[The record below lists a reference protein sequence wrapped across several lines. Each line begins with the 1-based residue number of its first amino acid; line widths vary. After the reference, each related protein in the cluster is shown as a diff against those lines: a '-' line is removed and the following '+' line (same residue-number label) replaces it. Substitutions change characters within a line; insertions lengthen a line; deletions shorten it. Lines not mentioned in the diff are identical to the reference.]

1 MDTPLL
7 LKIEQAKVNYLGK
20 LAFDSLNFSW
30 LQGQHWAI
38 LGDSGLRLSAFIE
51 TLLGTTA
58 VIQGKLSRPFAEE
71 YSRAQQALGAVHS
84 YKDLIASVSQ
94 HYPIRNKA
102 NQQNFYYQQRF
113 NSLDVQETVSVL
125 EYLKAHQVAHQGPW
139 DIEKVTSLLRLEHL
153 LSSSIVELS
162 NGETRRLALALGLLR
177 QPRLFLM
184 DQPHTGLDAQS
195 RATFGDFLA
204 AIIAQGV
211 HVLMTTT
218 SDEIPEQITHI
229 ARIQEGMSLTGWS
242 RADYPHFEKKPLPLP
257 WNVDQLKELL
267 PQDKASLET
276 LVELNA
282 VCIGYGTTTILKDI
296 NWKIRAG
303 ERWRLS
309 GKNGSGK
316 STLISILIGEN
327 PQAYSQDFSLFGRKR
342 GTGESIWEVKK
353 PIGFVAPELS
363 RFFPRNQTLL
373 KVILS
378 GLMDTMG
385 LFKKV
390 SLAQEALALEWIRTF
405 HLEDYQD
412 VYFHQLPLEAKRW
425 ALLARALIKKPSLLI
440 LDEASQGLDEKQR
453 IVFRDTL
460 QWILEHCELTVIYVS
475 HYEEDLPPAVNKLFE
490 LP

>member
-1 MDTPLL
+1 VDTPLL

-20 LAFDSLNFSW
+20 FAFDSLNFSW
-30 LQGQHWAI
+30 EKGQHWAI
-38 LGDSGLRLSAFIE
+38 LGESSFHLSAFIE

-58 VIQGKLSRPFAEE
+58 LIQGRLNRPFAEE
-71 YSRAQQALGAVHS
+71 YHRAQQALGAVHS
-84 YKDLIASVSQ
+84 YRDLIASVSQ

-113 NSLDVQETVSVL
+113 NSLDLQETVSVL
-125 EYLKAHQVAHQGPW
+125 EYLKAHLGAQDGPW
-139 DIEKVTSLLRLEHL
+139 DIEQVTSLLRLEHL
-153 LSSSIVELS
+153 LSSSILELS

-184 DQPHTGLDAQS
+184 DQPLTGLDVES

-204 AIIAQGV
+204 ELISKGV
-211 HVLMTTT
+211 HVLLTI
-218 SDEIPEQITHI
+218 SSREIPEQLTHI
-229 ARIQEGMSLTGWS
+229 ARIEGQGTLSSWS
-242 RADYPHFEKKPLPLP
+242 RTTYPHFPQTPLTIP
-257 WNVDQLKELL
+257 WNLAQLQALL
-267 PQDKASLET
+267 PQEKTIPKT

-282 VCIGYGTTTILKDI
+282 VCISYGSKTILKDI
-296 NWKIRAG
+296 TWKIRAG

-316 STLISILIGEN
+316 STLISLLIGEN

-342 GTGESIWEVKK
+342 GSGESIWELKK

-385 LFKKV
+385 LFKKPTASQK
-390 SLAQEALALEWIRTF
+390 SLAMEWIRVF
-405 HLEDYQD
+405 RLEAYQED
-412 VYFHQLPLEAKRW
+412 YFHQLPLEVKRW